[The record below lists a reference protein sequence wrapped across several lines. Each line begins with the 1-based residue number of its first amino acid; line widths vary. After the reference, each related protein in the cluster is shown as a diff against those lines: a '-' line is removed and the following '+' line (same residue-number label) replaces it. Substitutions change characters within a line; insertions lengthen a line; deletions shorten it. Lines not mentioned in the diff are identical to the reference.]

1 VKQLL
6 LVYNADTNL
15 SARIGDFLTKILRP
29 DKYACRLCMLTFGW
43 LAMFPEWKRY
53 LSERAETVVE
63 LHRDE
68 FRRLH
73 GDDWPLPAVFL
84 LSGGE
89 LSPVL
94 SADEINGIGTLEE
107 LMERL
112 DEKLR

>member
-1 VKQLL
+1 MKELL
-6 LVYNADTNL
+6 LVYNADTSL
-15 SARIGDFLTKILRP
+15 SARVLDFLIKILRP
-29 DKYACRLCMLTFGW
+29 ARYACRLCMLTFGW

-53 LSERAETVVE
+53 LNKRPETVVE

-68 FRRLH
+68 FRRLY

-84 LSGGE
+84 RSGGE

-94 SADEINGIGTLEE
+94 SADEINGLKTMEE
-107 LMERL
+107 LIERL

>member
-1 VKQLL
+1 MKQLL

-15 SARIGDFLTKILRP
+15 SARILDFLIKILRP
-29 DKYACRLCMLTFGW
+29 ARYACRLCMLTFGW

-53 LSERAETVVE
+53 LSERPETVVE

-68 FRRLH
+68 FRRLY

-84 LSGGE
+84 RSGGE

-94 SADEINGIGTLEE
+94 SADEINEMRTLEE

-112 DEKLR
+112 DERLR